1 MAALFSSSSARGARG
16 VAIVTVLD
24 LLRISLRRWYI
35 LLLGLACIAATCVV
49 LQREE
54 GVYWAQSEVLFLAVD
69 ADNPLEDPT
78 EGVIHFASVVQ
89 ESVDTGPLDLKLS
102 SPSATLHGSGV
113 REGVISTL
121 ADAGGQWESN
131 FNRALIRVE
140 AVNSSPERVRSDI
153 TRVVDDITTAADQL
167 QSGDAITG
175 SARVLVDSGSGEIS
189 VGYMGSTRGSRY
201 RGFALVTLL
210 GGGITLAVAAVVDRR
225 LAARASRRSGA
236 AAR

>member
-1 MAALFSSSSARGARG
+1 M
-16 VAIVTVLD
+16 
-24 LLRISLRRWYI
+24 
-35 LLLGLACIAATCVV
+35 
-49 LQREE
+49 
-54 GVYWAQSEVLFLAVD
+54 
-69 ADNPLEDPT
+69 
-78 EGVIHFASVVQ
+78 
-89 ESVDTGPLDLKLS
+89 
-102 SPSATLHGSGV
+102 
-113 REGVISTL
+113 
-121 ADAGGQWESN
+121 
-131 FNRALIRVE
+131 
-140 AVNSSPERVRSDI
+140 RSDI

-201 RGFALVTLL
+201 RGFALVALL